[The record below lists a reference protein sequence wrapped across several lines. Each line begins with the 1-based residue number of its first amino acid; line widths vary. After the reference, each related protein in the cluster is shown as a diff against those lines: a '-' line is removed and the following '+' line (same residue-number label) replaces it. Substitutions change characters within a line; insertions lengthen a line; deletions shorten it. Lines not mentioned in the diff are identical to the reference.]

1 MLFRRVAAVF
11 ILAFGLLGLA
21 ACAAGGYAV
30 WWSEARLQRANDR
43 VFALIDQGLVSVED
57 RVRRTQQR
65 VEQSRIT
72 TSEITQGLQAW
83 ASLQAK
89 DRLAARFD
97 LETRTEKLS
106 GQLRAADQWMEA
118 STDSVRDI
126 QQALELA
133 RSLGAEVDPASL
145 NEAIVTLAGI
155 RGKLQEAEQ
164 SVDEI
169 RGFATAV
176 GGGSDESRVA
186 RVLRLL
192 ARVVVT
198 ITEIAPR
205 LDRLAARIADTRTD
219 AQQGKA
225 KTSAYILWT
234 AIGCTV
240 ILAWIAAGQLALC
253 VWGRNR
259 WRRVERGGINRTAA
273 VSG

>member
-1 MLFRRVAAVF
+1 MLFRRVTAVLM
-11 ILAFGLLGLA
+11 LALGLLGLA

-30 WWSEARLQRANDR
+30 WRAEARLQRANDR
-43 VFALIDQGLVSVED
+43 AFALVDRGLGAVED

-72 TSEITQGLQAW
+72 TNEITQGLREW
-83 ASLQAK
+83 ATREAK
-89 DRLAARFD
+89 DRLVVQ
-97 LETRTEKLS
+97 LEIETRTEKLA
-106 GQLRAADQWMEA
+106 GQLHDAGLWLEA
-118 STDSVRDI
+118 STDSVRDL
-126 QQALELA
+126 QQALELG

-145 NEAIVTLAGI
+145 EEVLETLVSI
-155 RGKLQEAEQ
+155 RSRLQEAEQ
-164 SVDEI
+164 SVDEV

-176 GGGSDESRVA
+176 GGETDENRVA
-186 RVLRLL
+186 RVLKLL

-205 LDRLAARIADTRTD
+205 LDRLAARIADTRAD

-225 KTSAYILWT
+225 RTSSYILWT

-259 WRRVERGGINRTAA
+259 WRRV
-273 VSG
+273 